1 MRSLMRGQAD
11 LPELTGLMPL
21 NMLIEMGIE
30 KIKKDYINIFQGGAV
45 VAFLIISTSFTNLV
59 VDFCSLV
66 ERRNEEWI
74 LY

>member
-45 VAFLIISTSFTNLV
+45 VAVLIISTSFTNLV

>member
-30 KIKKDYINIFQGGAV
+30 KIKKDYINIFQGGVV
-45 VAFLIISTSFTNLV
+45 VAFLIICTSFTNLV
-59 VDFCSLV
+59 VDFCSVV

-74 LY
+74 LH

>member
-45 VAFLIISTSFTNLV
+45 VAFLITSTSFTNLV

>member
-30 KIKKDYINIFQGGAV
+30 KIKKDSINIFQGGAV

>member
-1 MRSLMRGQAD
+1 MRGQAD

>member
-30 KIKKDYINIFQGGAV
+30 KIKKDYINIFQGGPV